1 MGVWTG
7 VTSAFIIIV
16 SARLSAR
23 IFCFL
28 VARWGALLQYHGRV
42 KILHVETG
50 RHFLGG
56 PQQVI
61 YLIKALQE
69 RGHDNTLVCPPDS
82 GIDGVARSAG
92 IPVQNL
98 FCAGDLD
105 LPFAYRLSQYLKEL
119 GPDLVHCH
127 SRRGADILGGLAA
140 SVADVPAVVSRRVD
154 NTEMRLVAA
163 LRYRPFSKVIA
174 ISETIAAVLRD
185 RGIEDDRIEV
195 IRSAVDVDAF
205 SETSDCEAFRE
216 EFGLAADD
224 FAVVAAGQLIPRKG
238 HQYLLQA
245 AADLR
250 DAYPQLR
257 LIVFGDGYLNNQLRA
272 QATSLGLG
280 DVVQFAGFRD
290 DLDSFLSC
298 FDLLVHPALAEGL
311 GVAALKAAAA
321 ALPVVGFEAGG
332 MVEAVVHEQTGLLV
346 APEDADALASAIR
359 RVIDEPDLGRQLGEA
374 GRRRMQSEFSI
385 DTMVDKH
392 LVVYESVL
400 NGPN

>member
-1 MGVWTG
+1 
-7 VTSAFIIIV
+7 
-16 SARLSAR
+16 
-23 IFCFL
+23 
-28 VARWGALLQYHGRV
+28 V

-61 YLIKALQE
+61 YLIKALRE

-82 GIDGVARSAG
+82 GIDGIARSAG
-92 IPVQNL
+92 ICVQNL

-140 SVADVPAVVSRRVD
+140 SVADIPAVVSRRVD

-163 LRYRPFSKVIA
+163 LRYRPFSRVIA
-174 ISETIAAVLRD
+174 ISDAIAAVLRD
-185 RGIEDDRIEV
+185 RGVEEERIAV

-205 SETSDCEAFRE
+205 SESADCAAIRE
-216 EFGLAADD
+216 EFGLGPDD
-224 FAVVAAGQLIPRKG
+224 FVVMAAGQLIPRKG

-245 AADLR
+245 AADLK
-250 DAYPQLR
+250 DAYPQLKVI
-257 LIVFGDGYLNNQLRA
+257 LFGDGYLNNQLRA
-272 QATSLGLG
+272 QSASLELG

-298 FDLLVHPALAEGL
+298 FDLFAHPALAEGL
-311 GVAALKAAAA
+311 GVAALKASAAG
-321 ALPVVGFEAGG
+321 LPVVGFGAGG
-332 MVEAVVHEQTGLLV
+332 MNEAVMHEKTGLLV
-346 APEDADALASAIR
+346 PPEDVDALAGAIR
-359 RVIDEPDLGRQLGEA
+359 RVIDEPELGREFGEA
-374 GRRRMQSEFSI
+374 GRLRMRNEFSI
-385 DTMVDKH
+385 DQMVDKH
-392 LVVYESVL
+392 VALYEAVL
-400 NGPN
+400 NGRT